1 MNIRQFGFTCD
12 TDITDLK
19 KFEGITELRNILN
32 NKLNISDFTN
42 KIEKIVFVYLAVNI
56 ENFTKTEN
64 FIKFRT
70 KSKTIE
76 LGVNLPYNQFITAD
90 KQTEFDLL
98 KNAYIEG
105 IETLLSKRKDIDWKK
120 LLADFKNLFENDLV
134 IN

>member
-1 MNIRQFGFTCD
+1 MKQFGFTEH
-12 TDITDLK
+12 TDIADIK
-19 KFEGITELRNILN
+19 KFDKIFEIEDNLNLRLKLSDYTKNIQ
-32 NKLNISDFTN
+32 
-42 KIEKIVFVYLAVNI
+42 EIVFVTIAMSEKFSPI
-56 ENFTKTEN
+56 TN

-120 LLADFKNLFENDLV
+120 LSADFKNLFEN
-134 IN
+134 

>member
-1 MNIRQFGFTCD
+1 MSEFGFTYD
-12 TDITDLK
+12 TDIKDFSKFNATFEIEKLLNQNLK
-19 KFEGITELRNILN
+19 L
-32 NKLNISDFTN
+32 SDFSN
-42 KIEKIVFVYLAVNI
+42 KIEEIVFVYLAVNTQ
-56 ENFTKTEN
+56 NFTKTEN

-120 LLADFKNLFENDLV
+120 LLADFKNLFEN
-134 IN
+134 

>member
-1 MNIRQFGFTCD
+1 MAQFGFTCD